1 MSKIIETME
10 KIMDSHDIERVI
22 ADTAKKISEE
32 FKDYEKLAIIGIK
45 TRGVPLAKRLQRKLA
60 DLTGVDVP
68 VGELDITFYRDD
80 LTLISSAPVV
90 KGTRIDFDVNDR
102 FIILVDDVLYT
113 GRTVRSALDEIL
125 VDFGRPRLIRLF
137 VIVDRGNRELPIC
150 ADYIGKTVYIPR
162 DKIVDVLVREID
174 GRDEV
179 IVREKEEKL

>member
-1 MSKIIETME
+1 
-10 KIMDSHDIERVI
+10 MDSSEIQKAIEE
-22 ADTAKKISEE
+22 TAQEIIREFEE
-32 FKDYEKLAIIGIK
+32 YEKLAIIGIK
-45 TRGVPLAKRLQRKLA
+45 TRGVPIARRLKDRLVE
-60 DLTGVDVP
+60 LTGREVP

-102 FIILVDDVLYT
+102 YIILVDDVLYT

-125 VDFGRPRLIRLF
+125 VDFGRPEVIRLF

-150 ADYIGKTVYIPR
+150 ADYVGKKIYIPR

-174 GRDEV
+174 GKDEV
-179 IVREKEEKL
+179 IVRGKEERL

>member
-1 MSKIIETME
+1 MGKIIETME
-10 KIMDSHDIERVI
+10 KIMDSHDIQRTIEETARKI
-22 ADTAKKISEE
+22 ADE
-32 FKDYEKLAIIGIK
+32 FKEYDKLAIIGIK
-45 TRGVPLAKRLQRKLA
+45 TRGVPIAKRLKKKLHE
-60 DLTGVDVP
+60 LVGVDIP

-102 FIILVDDVLYT
+102 YIILVDDVLYT

-150 ADYIGKTVYIPR
+150 ADYIGKTIRIPR
-162 DKIVDVLVREID
+162 DKIVDVLVQEID

-179 IVREKEEKL
+179 IVREKEERL